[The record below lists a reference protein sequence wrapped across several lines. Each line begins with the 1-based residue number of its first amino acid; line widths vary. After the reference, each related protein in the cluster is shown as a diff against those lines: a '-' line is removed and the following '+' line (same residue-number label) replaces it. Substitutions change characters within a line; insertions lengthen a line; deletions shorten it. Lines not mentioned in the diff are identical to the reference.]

1 MQMKEYFMSVRI
13 SKKMHLHFHR
23 SNLNQINAQKGIS

>member
-1 MQMKEYFMSVRI
+1 MQMKEYFRI

>member
-1 MQMKEYFMSVRI
+1 MKEYFMSIRI

-23 SNLNQINAQKGIS
+23 SNLDQINVEKGIS